1 MLDWMSYS
9 SMDIPVL
16 KRLNKEKVADYSLRV
31 EYKEKER
38 KGHWDVG
45 IYLED
50 QEGRRS
56 ATACVQ
62 GLYSVGRVDAGATGH
77 FFQTE
82 LKSQIEFID
91 ETNNRCTTVILIYSP
106 LAECL
111 YKSIGHV
118 IRPGGQLFISY
129 VNEKSFSEHC
139 EKPFRLGI
147 PPIATT
153 LGKLVALSGC
163 IKVWSHYGAEGRGR
177 IEGEKPATTQ
187 GKLKSTREMLG
198 VLNEYL
204 ASQPRSV
211 SEKSLE
217 AICRDNARKLIM
229 HFARRGKWD
238 PWDLTYQSGPRDV
251 QTCTNYRG
259 CLREDRSAVGTKA

>member
-1 MLDWMSYS
+1 
-9 SMDIPVL
+9 MDIPVL
-16 KRLNKEKVADYSLRV
+16 KRLNKQKVADYTLLV
-31 EYKEKER
+31 EYKGRER

-50 QEGRRS
+50 QEGRRCAS
-56 ATACVQ
+56 ACVR
-62 GLYSVGRVDAGATGH
+62 GLYSVGRVDANATGH

-82 LKSQIEFID
+82 LKSQIDFID
-91 ETNNRCTTVILIYSP
+91 ETNNHCSTMNLIDSP
-106 LAECL
+106 LAESL
-111 YKSIGHV
+111 YKRIGHI

-139 EKPFRLGI
+139 EKAFRLGI
-147 PPIATT
+147 PPIATI

-177 IEGEKPATTQ
+177 IEGEKPATMQ

-204 ASQPRSV
+204 VSQPRSV

-229 HFARRGKWD
+229 YLQGEE
-238 PWDLTYQSGPRDV
+238 SGVP
-251 QTCTNYRG
+251 G
-259 CLREDRSAVGTKA
+259 MSKHI